1 MTCDIQESA
10 MSLQFRFRAS
20 AQTPRM
26 REAFFL
32 EIQLDLAHFFQ
43 NLKSSDTLEGRD
55 PLSKP
60 IFRDRVAN
68 NHRQYSCFRGLVLLD
83 AGQGGLLVP
92 AEYAGVGSRGHP
104 SGTRLVGILY
114 APRAPR

>member
-1 MTCDIQESA
+1 
-10 MSLQFRFRAS
+10 
-20 AQTPRM
+20 M
-26 REAFFL
+26 RKAIFL
-32 EIQLDLAHFFQ
+32 EIQLDLAHLFQ
-43 NLKSSDTLEGRD
+43 NLKSSDRLEGRD
-55 PLSKP
+55 PLSNP
-60 IFRDRVAN
+60 TFRDRVAN
-68 NHRQYSCFRGLVLLD
+68 NHRGNLCLRDLVLLE